1 MTECDQYLDFE
12 DFINEKLGI
21 HDDVLIL
28 SNFLYEIL
36 KNHDKIKFDYC
47 QDHNI
52 PLIII
57 PYWDYDNIETI
68 LQKILFE
75 KEYT

>member
-36 KNHDKIKFDYC
+36 KNHDKIKFEIDR
-47 QDHNI
+47 NI
-52 PLIII
+52 YLKQVLEFI
-57 PYWDYDNIETI
+57 NS
-68 LQKILFE
+68 
-75 KEYT
+75 

>member
-1 MTECDQYLDFE
+1 LTECDQYLDFE

-36 KNHDKIKFDYC
+36 KNHDKIKFEIDR
-47 QDHNI
+47 NI
-52 PLIII
+52 YLKQVLEFI
-57 PYWDYDNIETI
+57 NS
-68 LQKILFE
+68 
-75 KEYT
+75 